1 MTDEKPKPPPTPQ
14 FENDPGSVLQ
24 DMLEMLGFEAKVTET
39 ELEDGVLLY
48 ISTPEA
54 GRLIGRQGQHLQDLK
69 LLLGRMMQKQYPDI
83 PRKIM
88 VDVEH
93 YLEKQNED
101 LIKKAQEAAEKVKRW
116 GEPVELPP
124 MNAYDRRVVHQALAD
139 DAELET
145 ISQETGRQGGKK
157 KIVIRLKESGPGGTP
172 AGSAGSVK

>member
-14 FENDPGSVLQ
+14 FENDPCSVLQ

-39 ELEDGVLLY
+39 PLEDGVLLH

-69 LLLGRMMQKQYPDI
+69 LLLDRMMHKQYPDT

-93 YLEKQNED
+93 YLEKQNDE
-101 LIKKAQEAAEKVKRW
+101 LIQKAREAADKVKRW
-116 GEPVELPP
+116 GDPVEMPP
-124 MNAYDRRVVHQALAD
+124 MNAYDRRVVHQTLAD
-139 DAELET
+139 DPELET
-145 ISQETGRQGGKK
+145 LSVDSKRQDGGKK
-157 KIVIRLKESGPGGTP
+157 KIVVRLKQPSTDKPP
-172 AGSAGSVK
+172 Q